1 MSSYLNHLRVEKTSS
16 PHTLRN
22 YGMDLRAFSQFF
34 PGKDPNSFS
43 LEDFRAYLS
52 QLHGKLSKQSIN
64 RRMAAIRGFFRFL
77 FRKGIVQQDA
87 SRLVPL
93 PKTEKKIPSVLS
105 EKQMEALLAS
115 AENSG
120 PESLRNMAIVEL
132 LYSSGLRVG
141 ELVALNVEDLPD
153 QFSKGG
159 FLRILGKG
167 RKERLV
173 VFGELA
179 GQALKNYVE
188 QRPGLGT
195 SEEHREGRREKHR
208 EGPLFLN
215 HRGGRLTARSVERL
229 MDSLCVQAG
238 LPSGITPHTLR
249 HSFATHLLARGADLR
264 LIQDLLGHSSLS
276 TTQKYT
282 HIEMESLLKEYR
294 SAHPFAAK
302 QSTKKSR

>member
-1 MSSYLNHLRVEKTSS
+1 MSSYLNHLRVEKASS

-34 PGKDPNSFS
+34 SGKDPDSFS
-43 LEDFRAYLS
+43 LEDFRSYLS

-64 RRMAAIRGFFRFL
+64 RRMAAIRGFFRYL

-93 PKTEKKIPSVLS
+93 PKTEKKIPPVLS
-105 EKQMEALLAS
+105 EKQVEALMAS

-120 PESLRNMAIVEL
+120 PESLRNRAIVEL

-141 ELVALNVEDLPD
+141 ELVALNGEDLPD
-153 QFSKGG
+153 QYAKGG

-167 RKERLV
+167 QKERLV
-173 VFGELA
+173 VYGEMA
-179 GQALKNYVE
+179 GQAIKDYLG
-188 QRPGLGT
+188 QRKG
-195 SEEHREGRREKHR
+195 ER

-229 MDSLCVQAG
+229 MDALCVQAG
-238 LPSGITPHTLR
+238 LPSGVTPHTLR

-294 SAHPFAAK
+294 NAHPLAAK
-302 QSTKKSR
+302 QVTKKSR

>member
-1 MSSYLNHLRVEKTSS
+1 MNSYLNHLRVEKASS

-22 YGMDLRAFSQFF
+22 YGIDLRSFSQFF
-34 PGKDPNSFS
+34 QGKDPDSFT
-43 LEDFRAYLS
+43 LEDFRSYLS
-52 QLHGKLSKQSIN
+52 QLHGQLSKQSIN

-93 PKTEKKIPSVLS
+93 PKTEKKIPPVLS
-105 EKQMEALLAS
+105 EKQVESLLEV

-120 PESLRNMAIVEL
+120 SESLRNRAIVEL
-132 LYSSGLRVG
+132 LYSTGLRVG
-141 ELVALNVEDLPD
+141 ELVSLNVEDLPEN
-153 QFSKGG
+153 FGKGG
-159 FLRILGKG
+159 FLRVVGKG
-167 RKERLV
+167 NKERLV

-179 GQALKNYVE
+179 GLAIEEYVGE
-188 QRPGLGT
+188 R
-195 SEEHREGRREKHR
+195 K
-208 EGPLFLN
+208 GPLFLN

-229 MDSLCVQAG
+229 MEALCLQAG

-294 SAHPFAAK
+294 NAHPLGAK
-302 QSTKKSR
+302 LQAKKNR